1 MAYIFAMS
9 DIHGCLEALNENLQ
23 LIDLNDLQ
31 NKLILCGDFIDYGK
45 KSCETI
51 HHVRQLTKQYP
62 DQVIALRGNHEQMFL
77 DFLSCSKKDVW
88 NFEWLS
94 ADRDFDTVRSFIS
107 DDLFKR
113 ISAIAIMSKDAFAAF
128 MKIAELFK
136 QYIQENHCE
145 LIQWLKALPYYYE
158 METQI
163 FVHAGIDEEAEE
175 YWMHGTSPEY
185 FTSKYPATFGTFYKD
200 IIAGHISTSSLKK
213 KRDFHDVF
221 WDGKSHYFL
230 DGSTAETGML
240 PLLRYDTKTK
250 EYHHNKNGRFQ
261 KILVF

>member
-9 DIHGCLEALNENLQ
+9 DIHGCLEVLNENLQ

-45 KSCETI
+45 KSSETI
-51 HHVRQLTKQYP
+51 HRVRELTNQYP
-62 DQVIALRGNHEQMFL
+62 DQVIALRGNHEQMFIE
-77 DFLSCSKKDVW
+77 FLNCSKKDVW

-94 ADRDFDTVRSFIS
+94 ADRGFGTVRSFIS
-107 DDLFKR
+107 DDLFNR

-128 MKIAELFK
+128 MKIAELVK
-136 QYIQENHCE
+136 QDIRENHFG
-145 LIQWLKALPYYYE
+145 LIQWLKNLPYYYE

-175 YWMHGTSPEY
+175 YWMHGTTPEY
-185 FTSKYPATFGTFYKD
+185 FTSKYPATLGTFYKD

-213 KRDFHDVF
+213 KRDFHEVF
-221 WDGKSHYFL
+221 WDGQSHYFL
-230 DGSTAETGML
+230 DGSTAESGNL
-240 PLLRYDTKTK
+240 PLLRYDTKTG
-250 EYHHNKNGRFQ
+250 EYQQYKNGGFFN
-261 KILVF
+261 ISV